1 MTQKPKIALAFPIGP
16 RSERLAAAAQRGMA
30 PREFFYG
37 YFDLLERGFDVALM
51 DTRAD
56 PRGLCANIALNW
68 EILRNRYMSRGFS
81 VQRVAAVASELAAA
95 DIVIS
100 VTDSFS
106 ISLGLHAPKL
116 KDRPILIGGFMGLA
130 DLPAAVPRVA
140 RAYFTRRIREALANL
155 DHIYFL
161 GTADR
166 DASCARFAIDPAKV
180 STLPFGVDTEF
191 WSPGPE
197 TTNASPFI
205 VAVGSDINR
214 DYATLI
220 EAPLAA
226 PLRIVTR
233 LPVRVP
239 RGRDIEILQG
249 NLTGS
254 AISDEQLR
262 ELYRS
267 ATAVVVPL
275 HDVFQPSGQSV
286 TLQAMACGT
295 PVVLTRTRG
304 LWDTEIKSGKNCLLV
319 APNAPDE
326 TAEAVNKLLSDVDLR
341 TRLSAEARATAES
354 RFSLTPMEA
363 GIRALIENA
372 ALPARH

>member
-1 MTQKPKIALAFPIGP
+1 MADKPKIALAFPIGP
-16 RSERLAAAAQRGMA
+16 RSERLAAAQRGAA

-56 PRGLCANIALNW
+56 PRGLCAHIALNW

-81 VQRVAAVASELAAA
+81 VQRVAAVASELATA

-116 KDRPILIGGFMGLA
+116 KDRPFLVGGFMGLA
-130 DLPAAVPRVA
+130 DLPTAVPGVVRS
-140 RAYFTRRIREALANL
+140 YFERRIRQAVANL

-166 DASCARFAIDPAKV
+166 DASCTKFGIDPGRV
-180 STLPFGVDTEF
+180 SILPFGVDTDF
-191 WSPGPE
+191 WSPGSK

-205 VAVGSDINR
+205 LAVGSDLNR
-214 DYATLI
+214 DYETLV

-233 LPVRVP
+233 LSVRVP
-239 RGRDIEILQG
+239 PGRDIEILQG

-275 HDVFQPSGQSV
+275 HDVYQPSGQSV

-295 PVVLTRTRG
+295 PVVLTQTRG
-304 LWDTEIKSGKNCLLV
+304 LWDTALRSGENCLLV
-319 APNAPDE
+319 APNAPDQ
-326 TAEAVNKLLSDVDLR
+326 TAGAVNTLLSDTNLR
-341 TRLSAEARATAES
+341 TRLSTAARETAAS
-354 RFSLTPMEA
+354 RFSLTRMEA

-372 ALPARH
+372 AIPALH